1 MTVFLVGAGP
11 GDPELLTVRG
21 WRLLAR
27 ADVVIYDALSAPELL
42 EIAPPWAER
51 ISVGKRRG
59 FGATQPE
66 INELLVVKAAEY
78 ETVVRLKGG
87 DPFLFGRGGEEI
99 EALRDAGVAYEV
111 VAGVSSALAAPLA
124 AGIPVTHRGV
134 SASVTVVT
142 GHRAGSDPLGLT
154 NWEALA
160 QVGGT
165 IVVLM
170 GVEHRGAIA
179 ARLHAAGMPATTP
192 VATITWATTDR
203 QVVTRCLLSEL
214 ARAGVESPC
223 TIVIGEAA
231 GLDLSDAALVAEVQ
245 TL

>member
-1 MTVFLVGAGP
+1 MTVYLVGAGP
-11 GDPELLTVRG
+11 GDPELLTVKG

-59 FGATQPE
+59 RGASQAE
-66 INELLVVKAAEY
+66 INELLIAKAAEY
-78 ETVVRLKGG
+78 DTVVRLKGG
-87 DPFLFGRGGEEI
+87 DPFLFGRGGEEV
-99 EALRDAGVAYEV
+99 EALRLAGVSYEV
-111 VAGVSSALAAPLA
+111 VAGVTSALAAPLA

-134 SASVTVVT
+134 AASVTVIT
-142 GHRAGSDPLGLT
+142 GNRAGSDPVSQT

-179 ARLHAAGMPATTP
+179 LRLITGGLPPTTP
-192 VATITWATTDR
+192 VAVITWATTDR
-203 QVVTRCLLSEL
+203 QSVSRCLLSEL
-214 ARAGVESPC
+214 ATVIVESPS

-231 GLDLSDAALVAEVQ
+231 GLDLSGAHLIAEVQ